1 MSHAAALPRLPLDAK
16 RILATSGAIAVH
28 VGVLMMLM
36 MPPATQAPVA
46 HEDIIVPNWEKPK
59 EAPPPPPPP
68 PRERPRVVEHQQ
80 AQPRPIPIAEP
91 PPIVYD
97 DEAAAVDGKPEFVPE
112 VPPNTFAETP
122 SASPFQ
128 QLAVAVGTAP
138 PYPRNAITRSIEG
151 TVMLRVHVDASGRPM
166 EVSIEQ
172 SSGSRLLDE
181 AALRHVKARW
191 KFVPAQSNGQAVEAW
206 GLVPIEFVLQ

>member
-36 MPPATQAPVA
+36 MPPATQATVA

-59 EAPPPPPPP
+59 DPPPPPPP
-68 PRERPRVVEHQQ
+68 PKPDKPQPVVQHV
-80 AQPRPIPIAEP
+80 QPRPIPIADP

-97 DEAAAVDGKPEFVPE
+97 DQAVAVDEKAEAVPE
-112 VPPNTFAETP
+112 LPPNTFTETVE
-122 SASPFQ
+122 ASSFQ
-128 QLAVAVGTAP
+128 QLAVAIGTAP
-138 PYPRNAITRSIEG
+138 AYPRPAIQRNMQG
-151 TVMLRVHVDASGRPM
+151 TVMLRVHVDASGKPI

-172 SSGSRLLDE
+172 SSGFRLLDE
-181 AALRHVKARW
+181 AALKHIKARW

-206 GLVPIEFVLQ
+206 GLVPVEFVLE

>member
-1 MSHAAALPRLPLDAK
+1 MSHAAALPRLQLDAK

-46 HEDIIVPNWEKPK
+46 HEDIIVPNWEEPK
-59 EAPPPPPPP
+59 ELPPPPPPP
-68 PRERPRVVEHQQ
+68 PPVRPQTV
-80 AQPRPIPIAEP
+80 AQHVDPRPIPIADP

-97 DEAAAVDGKPEFVPE
+97 DQAVAVDEKAEAVPE
-112 VPPNTFAETP
+112 LPPNTFTETVE
-122 SASPFQ
+122 ASPFQ

-138 PYPRNAITRSIEG
+138 AYPRPAIQRNMQG
-151 TVMLRVHVDASGRPM
+151 TVMLRVHVDASGKPI

-172 SSGSRLLDE
+172 SSGFRLLDE
-181 AALRHVKARW
+181 AALKHVKARW
-191 KFVPAQSNGQAVEAW
+191 KFVPAQANGQAVEAW
-206 GLVPIEFVLQ
+206 GLVPVEFVLE

>member
-1 MSHAAALPRLPLDAK
+1 MSHAAALPRLQLDAK

-28 VGVLMMLM
+28 LGVLMMLM

-59 EAPPPPPPP
+59 DPPPPPPPP
-68 PRERPRVVEHQQ
+68 PREHPRIVEHPQV
-80 AQPRPIPIAEP
+80 QPRPIPIADP
-91 PPIVYD
+91 PPIVYED
-97 DEAAAVDGKPEFVPE
+97 QATAIDAEQEVVPE
-112 VPPNTFAETP
+112 LPPNTFAEVP
-122 SASPFQ
+122 VASPFQ

-138 PYPRNAITRSIEG
+138 PYPRNAITRNIQG

-181 AALRHVKARW
+181 AALKHVKSRW